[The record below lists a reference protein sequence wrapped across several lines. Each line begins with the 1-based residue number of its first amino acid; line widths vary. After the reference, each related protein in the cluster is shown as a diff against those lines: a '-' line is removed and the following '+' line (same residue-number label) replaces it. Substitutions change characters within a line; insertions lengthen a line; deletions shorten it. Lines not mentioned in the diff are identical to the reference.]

1 METLTCIHTRRSI
14 RKYAD
19 TPVTR
24 EEIEKVISAAIQS
37 PSWKNTQTAGYIVV
51 TNPEKKAFIA
61 DHCVLN
67 FGNNQ
72 NIINGAPALV
82 IVTTKNNIAGFER
95 DGSAT
100 TSKGTH
106 WQSFD
111 AGIASQTL
119 CLAAHD
125 LGLGTVI
132 MGIYDNDKVAAA
144 VDLPENMSV
153 SALIALGH
161 PAVDVPAVKRK
172 TLDEKLTIIE

>member
-1 METLTCIHTRRSI
+1 METLTCIQTRRSI

-24 EEIEKVISAAIQS
+24 EEIEKVISSALNA
-37 PSWKNTQTAGYIVV
+37 PSWKNTQTASYVVV
-51 TNPEKKAFIA
+51 TNPEKKANIA
-61 DHCVLN
+61 ENCVLG
-67 FGNNQ
+67 FGNNK

-82 IVTTKNNIAGFER
+82 IVTTKNNISGFER

-125 LGLGTVI
+125 MGLGTVI
-132 MGIYDNDKVAAA
+132 MGIYDDAKVAAA
-144 VDLPENMSV
+144 VELPEGQSV

-161 PAVDVPAVKRK
+161 PAAEVPAVKRK
-172 TLDEKLTIIE
+172 ELAEKLTIIE

>member
-1 METLTCIHTRRSI
+1 METLTCIETRRSI

-24 EEIEKVISAAIQS
+24 EEIEKVIAAALNA
-37 PSWKNTQTAGYIVV
+37 PSWKNTQTAGYVVV
-51 TNPEKKAFIA
+51 TNPDKKKEIA
-61 DHCVLN
+61 DNCVLN

-72 NIINGAPALV
+72 NIINSAPALV
-82 IVTTKNNIAGFER
+82 ILTTKSNISGFER

-100 TSKGTH
+100 TAKGNH
-106 WQSFD
+106 WESFD
-111 AGIASQTL
+111 AGIAAQTL

-132 MGIYDNDKVAAA
+132 MGIFDDAKVAAA
-144 VDLPENMSV
+144 IQLPEGQAV

-161 PAVDVPAVKRK
+161 PASDVPAVKRK
-172 TLDEKLTIIE
+172 ALSDKLTIID